1 VHGPSELSQ
10 RSFSVII
17 RIAHDEFT
25 REDTAMSMSVLN
37 RFRHAGLP
45 AIVVL
50 VMAAVCALT
59 APSPLRS
66 AHAQPAG
73 SCDTASDPNVA
84 LEVSVGRPVVIA
96 MDANRTTGY
105 TWYMSQPP
113 DPSVVQLFD
122 ATYQT
127 PPPGSPPGRGSLKC
141 WSFLAFGEGTT
152 EVSFDYRRPFELDQ
166 PPANSLTYTIV
177 VDPAQ

>member
-1 VHGPSELSQ
+1 VHGPSGLSQ

-17 RIAHDEFT
+17 RRGRDEFT
-25 REDTAMSMSVLN
+25 REVTAMSMSVLH
-37 RFRHAGLP
+37 RFRHARLP
-45 AIVVL
+45 AFVVL
-50 VMAAVCALT
+50 AIATVCALT
-59 APSPLRS
+59 APTPLRS
-66 AHAQPAG
+66 ALAQPSG
-73 SCDTASDPNVA
+73 SCDTASDPSVA

-105 TWYMSQPP
+105 SWYMSQPP

-127 PPPGSPPGRGSLKC
+127 PPPSSPPGRGSLEC
-141 WSFLAFGEGTT
+141 WSFLAFGAGTT
-152 EVSFDYRRPFELDQ
+152 EVSFDYRRPFALDQ

-177 VDPAQ
+177 VDPAP